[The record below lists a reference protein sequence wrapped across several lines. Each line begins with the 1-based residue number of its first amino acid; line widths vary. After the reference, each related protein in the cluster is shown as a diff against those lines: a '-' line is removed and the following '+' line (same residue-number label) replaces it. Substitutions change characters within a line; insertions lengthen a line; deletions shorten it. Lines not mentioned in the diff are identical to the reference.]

1 MGSIADEIE
10 QYIKKLIEQSRQRA
24 IRLNRSQ
31 LAEMFDCVPSQ
42 INYVLST
49 RFNMEKGYLVE
60 SRRGGGG
67 YLRIIRLSI
76 SDYQDMMELI
86 NSTPERVSQRM
97 GDDLIQ
103 RLYEEGI
110 LTKKE
115 AMLMSAV
122 IRDETLAALA
132 RNDRDIIRG
141 YLIRSML
148 ATILRK
154 DFTD

>member
-1 MGSIADEIE
+1 MSSIADEIE

-132 RNDRDIIRG
+132 GNDRDIIRG